1 MILASMIN
9 LSEDALICDL
19 AETYH
24 IYDYR
29 SLPVKLVATLSA
41 GLRDDSRSKMI
52 MADIPVPPDTFILA
66 TIADRIELFR
76 RSFSS
81 KNKDVPV
88 SLVEL
93 FCNRDTKKKN
103 KGVASFRTS
112 AEFEVARARIVS
124 NIGE

>member
-9 LSEDALICDL
+9 LSEDALICDF

-24 IYDYR
+24 IFDYR

-41 GLRDDSRSKMI
+41 GLRDDSRIKMF

-81 KNKDVPV
+81 KNKDTPV

-112 AEFEVARARIVS
+112 AEFEAARARIIS

>member
-1 MILASMIN
+1 MIN

-41 GLRDDSRSKMI
+41 GLRDDSRIKMI
-52 MADIPVPPDTFILA
+52 MADIPVPPDTLILA
-66 TIADRIELFR
+66 MIADRIELFR

-81 KNKDVPV
+81 KNKDTPV

-93 FCNRDTKKKN
+93 LCNRDTKKKN
-103 KGVASFRTS
+103 KGVVGFRTIE
-112 AEFEVARARIVS
+112 EFEAARARIIS